1 QKQLEASGWKLEA
14 SAKSRQSLIQPAKN
28 ESLPPRLHPFII
40 EEMFPTAVAYGI
52 PGLRWRWV
60 QTTWLCYRLW
70 FALRGCEGKLL
81 RLPFLERKPS
91 FAFTPLFRAVS

>member
-1 QKQLEASGWKLEA
+1 
-14 SAKSRQSLIQPAKN
+14 
-28 ESLPPRLHPFII
+28 
-40 EEMFPTAVAYGI
+40 MFPTAVAYGI

-60 QTTWLCYRLW
+60 RTTRFFRLW

-91 FAFTPLFRAVS
+91 FAFTPLFRAVSCRDFLPIEKPIEELL